1 MLVQVE
7 REKMSRALRAK
18 KDTTQFVETWF
29 LSELK
34 QQSSIL
40 IWFVPPGI
48 RERLISYDVV
58 PVATCRSVN
67 NCGLCAV
74 ARDTPF
80 CCLAYLFDWSDWLN
94 SSIVISFSTDRVM
107 FRMKV
112 TSIRFLSDSL
122 IGSDRARAFAF
133 AHRLDMPLKP
143 GLLISDSANRIHQNS
158 FSIMPA
164 RAMISYVIN
173 TGRLTPWLQHLSYS
187 SSSVGDCFGW
197 DFI

>member
-1 MLVQVE
+1 MASYSGFTHWKWWFSIVMLNYQRV
-7 REKMSRALRAK
+7 
-18 KDTTQFVETWF
+18 
-29 LSELK
+29 
-34 QQSSIL
+34 

-80 CCLAYLFDWSDWLN
+80 CCLAYLFDWSDSLN

-112 TSIRFLSDSL
+112 TSTIRFLSDSL
-122 IGSDRARAFAF
+122 IGSDRARAFAS
-133 AHRLDMPLKP
+133 AHRLDIVDMPLKP

-173 TGRLTPWLQHLSYS
+173 TL
-187 SSSVGDCFGW
+187 
-197 DFI
+197 